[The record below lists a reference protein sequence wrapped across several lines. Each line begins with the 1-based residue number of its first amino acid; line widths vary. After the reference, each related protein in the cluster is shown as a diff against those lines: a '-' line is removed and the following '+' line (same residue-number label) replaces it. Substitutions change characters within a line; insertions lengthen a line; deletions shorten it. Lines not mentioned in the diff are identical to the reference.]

1 MATQANNQELQE
13 QVSALRKDF
22 GDITETLKSLTS
34 DYAKQG
40 QARVK
45 QSAEQAQKH
54 AQQTITHAQQEVEAR
69 PYTSMAV
76 AFGVGV
82 VIGKLLDR

>member
-1 MATQANNQELQE
+1 MATQTTNQELQE

-22 GDITETLKSLTS
+22 GDITETLKTLTS
-34 DYAKQG
+34 DYAKES

-45 QSAEQAQKH
+45 NSAEQAQKH
-54 AQQTITHAQQEVEAR
+54 AQQSLTRAQQEVEAR

-76 AFGVGV
+76 AFGVGM
-82 VIGKLLDR
+82 VIGKILDR

>member
-1 MATQANNQELQE
+1 MATQTSNQELQE

-22 GDITETLKSLTS
+22 GDITETLKTLSA
-34 DYAKQG
+34 DYAKEG
-40 QARVK
+40 QAKVR
-45 QSAEQAQKH
+45 QSAEQAQQH
-54 AQQTITHAQQEVEAR
+54 AKQTITRAQQEVEAR

-76 AFGVGV
+76 AFGAGV